1 MTTIV
6 TLSWFHRKIGP
17 VIAYS
22 HPESIIDEQLSVKIA
37 NIMDQ
42 QVNEGF
48 FTHSFDKWNSM
59 NYYFEI
65 HSEFARGAKEMLMV
79 SIILDQQ
86 TSLEIEQNIKSL
98 CIEFSENLQANEE
111 IYAAFYINDLNYYY
125 EEEEID
131 LIKRNDKI
139 IKETLRDLY
148 KAIIEDTRE
157 KSEEEK
163 ISILLNKKHIFF
175 TLKKLSKGPFPLE
188 GLKEWFEENFPN
200 KNFEELIETLEEKQF
215 IFINQIGRV
224 EKYIL
229 LLKEVN
235 AERIPPDS
243 VIEYIDE
250 SPDLIGLI
258 LPKVQEY
265 FSNHE
270 KKSKVELEK
279 DSFTLFQIM
288 SDPKKYNVLS
298 ELRHGLIPKD
308 KLPEL
313 VSKRALDSLT
323 NTIDFL
329 KDNDAIEEI
338 EFNNE
343 KYFFLKTNFQITTS
357 FPEWMRKLLPSES
370 KPVIASKYNPRTPI
384 VDDIDKQKEE
394 VAEIFKDVRDKGE
407 MRSKEEKVNT
417 FLKDLSSVP
426 KKDTPKNDEE
436 EDE

>member
-1 MTTIV
+1 M
-6 TLSWFHRKIGP
+6 
-17 VIAYS
+17 
-22 HPESIIDEQLSVKIA
+22 IDEQLSIRIA

-42 QVNEGF
+42 TVNEGF

-59 NYYFEI
+59 NYYFTI
-65 HSEFARGAKEMLMV
+65 RSDLARGQVEMLMV
-79 SIILDQQ
+79 SIIFDQQ
-86 TSLEIEQNIKSL
+86 TTPEIEQNVKNL
-98 CIEFSENLQANEE
+98 CIEFSESLQANEE
-111 IYAAFYINDLNYYY
+111 IYNAFYINDSRSFD
-125 EEEEID
+125 EEEKEI
-131 LIKRNDKI
+131 IKKNDKI
-139 IKETLRDLY
+139 IKGTLRDLY

-163 ISILLNKKHIFF
+163 ISILLNKKHIFL
-175 TLKKLSKGPFPLE
+175 TLRKLSKGPLTLE
-188 GLKEWFEENFPN
+188 GLKEWFEEQFPN
-200 KNFEELIETLEEKQF
+200 KNFDDLIETLEEKKL
-215 IFINQIGRV
+215 INVNQIGRV

-243 VIEYIDE
+243 IIEYIDE

-270 KKSKVELEK
+270 KKTKAELEK

-288 SDPKKYNVLS
+288 SDAKKYNVLS
-298 ELRHGLIPKD
+298 ELRHGLIPRD

-313 VSKRALDSLT
+313 VSKRALESLT

-329 KDNDAIEEI
+329 KNNDVIEEI

-343 KYFFLKTNFQITTS
+343 KYIFLKTNFQITTS
-357 FPEWMRKLLPSES
+357 FPEWMRKLLPIEA
-370 KPVIASKYNPRTPI
+370 KPVIASKYNPQTS
-384 VDDIDKQKEE
+384 KEE
-394 VAEIFKDVRDKGE
+394 VADIFKDVRDKVE
-407 MRSKEEKVNT
+407 IRPKNEKIRT

-426 KKDTPKNDEE
+426 KKDSPKNDENN
-436 EDE
+436 DK

>member
-22 HPESIIDEQLSVKIA
+22 YPESMIDEQLSIRIA

-42 QVNEGF
+42 TVDEGF

-59 NYYFEI
+59 NYYFNI
-65 HSEFARGAKEMLMV
+65 RSDFARGQHEMLMV
-79 SIILDQQ
+79 SIIFDQQ
-86 TSLEIEQNIKSL
+86 TSPEIEQNVKNL
-98 CIEFSENLQANEE
+98 CIEFSESLQANEE
-111 IYAAFYINDLNYYY
+111 IYNAFYINDSRSFD
-125 EEEEID
+125 EEEKEI
-131 LIKRNDKI
+131 IKKNDKI

-163 ISILLNKKHIFF
+163 ISVLLNKKHIFL
-175 TLKKLSKGPFPLE
+175 TLRKLSKGPLTLE
-188 GLKEWFEENFPN
+188 GLKEWFEEKFPN
-200 KNFEELIETLEEKQF
+200 KNFDELIETLEEKKL
-215 IFINQIGRV
+215 INVNQIGRV

-270 KKSKVELEK
+270 KKTKEDLER

-313 VSKRALDSLT
+313 VSKKALESLT

-329 KDNDAIEEI
+329 KNTDVIEEI
-338 EFNNE
+338 EYNNE
-343 KYFFLKTNFQITTS
+343 KYIFLKTNFQITTS
-357 FPEWMRKLLPSES
+357 FPEWMRKLLPSEA
-370 KPVIASKYNPRTPI
+370 KPEIASKYNPRTS
-384 VDDIDKQKEE
+384 KEE
-394 VAEIFKDVRDKGE
+394 VADIFKDVRDKVE
-407 MRSKEEKVNT
+407 IRPKDVKIRT

-426 KKDTPKNDEE
+426 KKDSPKNDEYK
-436 EDE
+436 DE